1 MADHA
6 TLARMFR
13 DIDARD
19 ADAFVRWLTDDV
31 VFQYGNWPA
40 AEGRDAT
47 REVVAQFFAGIAG
60 LAHELTGFWECGDV
74 TVCRL
79 SVTYTRQ
86 DGRRLTLPAA
96 NILRYRGEQI
106 CDYRI
111 YIDSSPLFA

>member
-1 MADHA
+1 MADRD
-6 TLARMFR
+6 TLTRMFR

-40 AEGRDAT
+40 AEGRAAT

-60 LAHELTGFWECGDV
+60 LSHDLNGSWECGDV

-79 SVTYTRQ
+79 SVTYTRL
-86 DGRRLTLPAA
+86 DGRCVALPAA
-96 NILRYRGEQI
+96 NILQYRGDRI

-111 YIDSSPLFA
+111 YIDATPLLA